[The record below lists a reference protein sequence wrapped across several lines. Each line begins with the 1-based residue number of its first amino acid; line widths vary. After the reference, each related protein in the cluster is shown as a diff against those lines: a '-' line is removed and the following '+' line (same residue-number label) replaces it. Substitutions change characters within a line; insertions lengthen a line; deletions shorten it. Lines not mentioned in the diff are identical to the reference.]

1 MARGKFIV
9 FEGIDGSG
17 KSTHAVLLK
26 ERLEKSGYRVFLTC
40 EPSEG
45 EAGKLLRRCLTGK
58 ADLPEQAIAG
68 LFMTDRIDHIL
79 NPVTGLLKHLEDGEI
94 VLCDRYYFSSFAY
107 NGLYAPMDWVIGINR
122 IARESL
128 RADLTVFLDI
138 QPKNFLS
145 RIEERGSTERYEKV
159 EVLSKVRENYFK
171 AFELLPDENVRVV
184 DNTKPL
190 DEAAEEVFRAVKEI
204 IEK

>member
-1 MARGKFIV
+1 MSKGKFIV

-26 ERLEKSGYRVFLTC
+26 ERLEKEGYRVFLTC

-68 LFMTDRIDHIL
+68 LFMTDRIDHVL
-79 NPVTGLLKHLEDGEI
+79 NPVTGLLNHIADGEI
-94 VLCDRYYFSSFAY
+94 VICDRYYFSSFAY
-107 NGLYAPMDWVIGINR
+107 NGLYAPMDWVIEINR
-122 IARESL
+122 VARENL

-138 QPKNFLS
+138 RPEGFLS
-145 RIEERGSTERYEKV
+145 RIEDRGSTERYEKV
-159 EVLSKVRENYFK
+159 DVLSKVRANYFK

-184 DNTKPL
+184 DNTRPL
-190 DEAAEEVFRAVKEI
+190 AEAAEDVYRAVKEA

>member
-1 MARGKFIV
+1 MKRGKFIV

-26 ERLEKSGYRVFLTC
+26 ERLEKEGYKVFLTC

-58 ADLPEQAIAG
+58 ADLPEQALAG

-79 NPVTGLLKHLEDGEI
+79 NPVSGILRHIEEGEI

-107 NGLYAPMDWVIGINR
+107 NGSYAPMEWVIEINR
-122 IARESL
+122 IARETL

-138 QPKNFLS
+138 EPERFLS
-145 RIEERGSTERYEKV
+145 RIEDRGSTERYEKV
-159 EVLSKVRENYFK
+159 EVLRKVRDNYFK
-171 AFELLPDENVRVV
+171 AFGLLPDENVCVV
-184 DNTKPL
+184 DNGKPL
-190 DEAAEEVFRAVKEI
+190 AEAAENVYRAVKAA

>member
-1 MARGKFIV
+1 MSKGKFIV

-26 ERLEKSGYRVFLTC
+26 ERLEKEGYRVFLTC

-68 LFMTDRIDHIL
+68 LFMTDRIDHVL
-79 NPVTGLLKHLEDGEI
+79 HPVTGLLKHIADGEI
-94 VLCDRYYFSSFAY
+94 VICDRYYFSSFAY
-107 NGLYAPMDWVIGINR
+107 NGLYAPMDWVIEINR
-122 IARESL
+122 VARENL

-138 QPKNFLS
+138 RPEGFLS
-145 RIEERGSTERYEKV
+145 RIEDRGSTERYEKV
-159 EVLSKVRENYFK
+159 DVLSKVRANYFK

-184 DNTKPL
+184 DNTRPL
-190 DEAAEEVFRAVKEI
+190 AEAAEDVYRAVKEA

>member
-1 MARGKFIV
+1 MSKGKFIV

-26 ERLEKSGYRVFLTC
+26 ERLEKEGYRVFLTC

-68 LFMTDRIDHIL
+68 LFMTDRIDHVL
-79 NPVTGLLKHLEDGEI
+79 NPVTGLLKHIADGEI
-94 VLCDRYYFSSFAY
+94 VICDRYYFSSFAY
-107 NGLYAPMDWVIGINR
+107 NGLYASMDWVIEINR
-122 IARESL
+122 VARENL

-138 QPKNFLS
+138 RPEGFLS
-145 RIEERGSTERYEKV
+145 RIEDRGSTERYEKV
-159 EVLSKVRENYFK
+159 DVLSKVRANYFK

-184 DNTKPL
+184 DNTRPL
-190 DEAAEEVFRAVKEI
+190 AEAAEDVYRAVKEA